1 MPPSVY
7 PTTAIVALSSRFLP
21 RYDDGS
27 LDHTDLSIMS
37 SPHIWNLLE
46 LPRIKVL
53 LSLVWSIV
61 WMPPL
66 VCLTTAIVA
75 SSSRFLPGYD
85 VGSLVQADLSIMFSS
100 HIYGIYSQLLRIK
113 VLLSLVCSIVW
124 MPPSVYPV
132 MQSWH
137 PLVNFFLGMLI
148 GAWTIPICLSCPV
161 HIYGNYSN
169 FHK

>member
-1 MPPSVY
+1 MSLSVY

-27 LDHTDLSIMS
+27 LDHADLSIMS

-46 LPRIKVL
+46 FSRIKVL
-53 LSLVWSIV
+53 LSLLW
-61 WMPPL
+61 
-66 VCLTTAIVA
+66 C
-75 SSSRFLPGYD
+75 
-85 VGSLVQADLSIMFSS
+85 
-100 HIYGIYSQLLRIK
+100 
-113 VLLSLVCSIVW
+113 IVW

-137 PLVNFFLGMLI
+137 PLISFFLGMML

-161 HIYGNYSN
+161 PIDGIYLN
-169 FHK
+169 FLE